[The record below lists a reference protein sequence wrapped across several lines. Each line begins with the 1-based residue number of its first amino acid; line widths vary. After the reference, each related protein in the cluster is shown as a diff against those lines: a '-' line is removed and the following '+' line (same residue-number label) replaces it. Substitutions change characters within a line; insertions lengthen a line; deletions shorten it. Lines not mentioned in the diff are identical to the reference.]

1 MIKELKERAKAAYKR
16 NYWPSVFAAILTT
29 SGLTVG
35 AAASAGA
42 ANSTAQQAGSGYSV
56 ISGPSDLLALVLG
69 TIIVVFC
76 VAFILGVLYDAFI
89 GNPLSIGGKIF
100 FLKSSEDPDT
110 NVKEVM
116 AGFDKGWYMNNVKTM
131 FLTKLVTGLGFI
143 LFVIPGVILTY
154 SYMLVPYIITDDPT
168 VGGTDAM
175 KMSREMMKGWKW
187 KAFVLGL
194 SFIGWDILSA
204 LTANILGI
212 FMVKPYKQAAEAELY
227 RMIRDSRMEK
237 AVEEAIV
244 NEVIE

>member
-1 MIKELKERAKAAYKR
+1 MIKEIKERAKAAYKR
-16 NYWPSVFAAILTT
+16 NYWPSVFAALLMT
-29 SGLTVG
+29 SGLTVT
-35 AAASAGA
+35 AASSAGS
-42 ANSTAQQAGSGYSV
+42 ANSAMQSQGQNISV
-56 ISGPSDLLALVLG
+56 ISGPSDVLAMLIGVLAM
-69 TIIVVFC
+69 VFLT
-76 VAFILGVLYDAFI
+76 AFILGVLYDAFF

-100 FLKSSEDPDT
+100 FLKSSEDPST

-168 VGGTDAM
+168 IGGTDAM

-227 RMIRDSRMEK
+227 RMIRDSHVEK

-244 NEVIE
+244 NEVTE